1 MNLELA
7 RLALTD
13 VEAALVRVKGALA
26 ETPSSSGTLIKPED
40 NLQEAINRAQ
50 PGEVL
55 TLVPG
60 ARYVTGELQLPAK
73 EGLVTLR
80 SAANLPE
87 RRITPGDAHL
97 LPILASGNI
106 GPVINGTN
114 AAHWEFDGIQFESTA
129 TGHGEIIVLENAQS
143 ITLDRVL
150 IVAGPEGQKRAIRG
164 NGRGITLGWSHI
176 ANIIRTGQ
184 DSQAFCAWEGAG
196 PYYIID
202 NYLEASGENIMFGG
216 SDNLGGESTNPS
228 DIYIEQNDIVK
239 RPEWRANPGTVK
251 NLLEFKNATRAIV
264 RGNRF
269 ANNWTDAQAGW
280 SILLTPKNQDG
291 RAPWT
296 TVKDILIEEN
306 VITGVE
312 RGFNI
317 SGRDYRH
324 VTRPMSG
331 IVIRKNVMEVQAQ
344 AMQFATEIADLTVE
358 DNVFEN
364 GWNIATI
371 YTGQIREVELQPV
384 RDAAYAVQRLAFNR
398 NVARHNE
405 YGIIGGGIGT
415 AALVYNNISD
425 YVFTDNRFVGLP
437 DDPRKKY
444 PESTR
449 NITEA
454 DLQAAKAA
462 LLAEI
467 GR

>member
-1 MNLELA
+1 MNLDLA
-7 RLALTD
+7 RLALID
-13 VEAALVRVKGALA
+13 AEAALARVKGALA
-26 ETPSSSGTLIKPED
+26 ETPSPSGTLIRPED
-40 NLQEAINRAQ
+40 NLQEAINRAE
-50 PGEVL
+50 PGAVL
-55 TLVPG
+55 MLVPG

-73 EGLVTLR
+73 DGWVTLR
-80 SAANLPE
+80 SAAVFPE
-87 RRITPGDAHL
+87 RRITPADAPL

-114 AAHWEFDGIQFESTA
+114 AANWILDGIQFESTA
-129 TGHGEIIVLENAQS
+129 TGHGEIVVLEDARHIVLQR
-143 ITLDRVL
+143 IL
-150 IVAGPEGQKRAIRG
+150 IVAGPDGQKRAIRG
-164 NGRGITLGWSHI
+164 NGQDIWLERSHI
-176 ANIIRTGQ
+176 ANIIRAGQ

-196 PYYIID
+196 PYFIID
-202 NYLEASGENIMFGG
+202 NYLEASGENLLFGG

-228 DIYIEQNDIVK
+228 DIQIICNDICK
-239 RPEWRANPGTVK
+239 PLAWKANPGTVK
-251 NLLEFKNATRAIV
+251 NLLEFKNATRATV
-264 RGNRF
+264 RRNRF

-296 TVKDILIEEN
+296 TVRDILIEEN

-317 SGRDYRH
+317 SGRDYAH
-324 VTRPMSG
+324 VTRGMSG

-371 YTGQIREVELQPV
+371 YTGQIREVELEPV
-384 RDAAYAVQRLAFNR
+384 RDAAYAVKRLAFNR

-415 AALVYNNISD
+415 AALVANGIAD
-425 YVFTDNRFVGLP
+425 YTFMDNRFVGL
-437 DDPRKKY
+437 RGTY
-444 PESTR
+444 PGTTQ

-462 LLAEI
+462 LLKEL